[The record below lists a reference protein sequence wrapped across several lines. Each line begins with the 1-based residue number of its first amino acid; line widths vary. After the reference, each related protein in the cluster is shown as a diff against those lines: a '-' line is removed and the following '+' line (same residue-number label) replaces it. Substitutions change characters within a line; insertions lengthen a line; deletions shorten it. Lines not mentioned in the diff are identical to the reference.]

1 MTGAH
6 NVTEEESSS
15 DTTNTEVLAIVTHP
29 PLLEPV
35 DFPEDVKSRAQE
47 IPKGCKS
54 GSVNS
59 DSESPSREI
68 IRKHV
73 AEYIKQRDG
82 GIKSDWRKIILCAE
96 ASEVRLLSILS
107 SLTKT

>member
-1 MTGAH
+1 MIKANIGDAH
-6 NVTEEESSS
+6 AMGNKPITFIRQ
-15 DTTNTEVLAIVTHP
+15 VLAIVTHP

-47 IPKGCKS
+47 IKS
-54 GSVNS
+54 GSVDS

-96 ASEVRLLSILS
+96 ASEVRLLSTLS
-107 SLTKT
+107 PPTST

>member
-15 DTTNTEVLAIVTHP
+15 DTTNTEVLAIVPPP

-47 IPKGCKS
+47 IKS
-54 GSVNS
+54 GSVDS